1 MTDTRPPA
9 MFVAD
14 ARGLDFLNSF
24 AIPGDAAVEWLGS
37 GAALL
42 DWLEAAGWADRP
54 ALDELRA
61 TATPSAL
68 DAVAAQARALR
79 EWLRGF
85 VQRHGGRPLTRAAM
99 AELVPLNQLLA
110 RDEEFTQ
117 IVARAED
124 GGDEGGTALTLVSRR
139 RWRSPDALLL
149 PIAKA
154 IAELAARADFTDVKK
169 CESPTCV
176 LHFLDTTRGRRRR
189 WCSMAACGNRAKQAA
204 HRERVATRWK
214 PLPDDAPSGAG
225 RGCHPAPPLTRDADT
240 TPPSPA
246 AG

>member
-37 GAALL
+37 GTDLL
-42 DWLEAAGWADRP
+42 DWLQAAELVDRR

-61 TATPSAL
+61 TATPSEL

-99 AELVPLNQLLA
+99 AELEPLNQLLA

-117 IVARAED
+117 IVPRAKD
-124 GGDEGGTALTLVSRR
+124 DGDEGDTALTLVSRR
-139 RWRSPDALLL
+139 RWRSPDALLF

-154 IAELAARADFTDVKK
+154 IAELAARADFTDVRK

-204 HRERVATRWK
+204 HRERVATR
-214 PLPDDAPSGAG
+214 
-225 RGCHPAPPLTRDADT
+225 
-240 TPPSPA
+240 
-246 AG
+246 